1 MGKGGVGA
9 QGIGWMWS
17 ERGGVRRN
25 RGGEG
30 GEGLIEI
37 PLKSSDVYELN
48 S

>member
-1 MGKGGVGA
+1 MGA

-25 RGGEG
+25 KGGRG

-37 PLKSSDVYELN
+37 ALEGSGI
-48 S
+48 